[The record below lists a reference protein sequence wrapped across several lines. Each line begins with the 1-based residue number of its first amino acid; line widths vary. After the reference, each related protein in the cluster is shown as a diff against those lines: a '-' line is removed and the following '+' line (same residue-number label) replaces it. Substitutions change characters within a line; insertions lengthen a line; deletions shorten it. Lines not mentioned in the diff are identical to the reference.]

1 MEKLTLILTCAG
13 CGKRAG
19 FNQNKLLEKINGTP
33 VVKKAFDAFYNLGV
47 FSEFIVTTSKTD
59 FDEFNRI
66 LDGKATIVIG
76 GKTRAESVKNALHVA
91 TGDIVLIHDG
101 ARPFVTKKIILDCIE
116 SVKKYGSGITAI
128 DSVNTI
134 SKIDNDGFITET
146 VGKNNVIEIQTP
158 QGFYLNDIKRAYAFD
173 ENSDFPDESSVYL
186 KHIGKPH
193 YVIGDKC
200 NIKLTYKNDFTTPS
214 VGLCQNYE
222 FRSGVGFDCHKLV
235 NNRPLILGGVKIE
248 HDKGL
253 LGHSDADALLH
264 AITDA
269 ILSACAL
276 RDIGYYFPD
285 TDAKFKDANS
295 ADLLKTALDLV
306 NKQGFKIKT
315 VSAVIMAERPKL
327 KPYIDLMKE
336 NIANIL
342 SITPNDVG
350 ISATTLEGLGFVGR
364 EEGICASATAVIC
377 KI

>member
-134 SKIDNDGFITET
+134 SKID
-146 VGKNNVIEIQTP
+146 NVIEIQTP